1 MTELL
6 YISETKKMKINYSIC
21 FDCANAYAHR
31 CQKIFEGTPIE
42 GWTAQEL
49 DGGGYMVLQCPNF
62 IKDWDHRVN
71 AKKIG
76 EMLKLSERTVQRMNA
91 QKLIA
96 RVREKGYQ
104 LKIHVDK
111 TYRNYYIYKI

>member
-31 CQKIFEGTPIE
+31 CRKILDGTPVQ
-42 GWTAQEL
+42 GWRAKEL
-49 DGGGYMVLQCPNF
+49 KDGGYMVEACPHF
-62 IKDWDHRVN
+62 KKDWDHRVN
-71 AKKIG
+71 ARKIG
-76 EMLKLSERTVQRMNA
+76 ELLKLNERTVQRMNA

-111 TYRNYYIYKI
+111 TYRSYYIYKI

>member
-1 MTELL
+1 M
-6 YISETKKMKINYSIC
+6 KMKHSLC

-31 CQKIFEGTPIE
+31 CQKIFDGTPIE
-42 GWTAQEL
+42 EWTAQEL

-62 IKDWDHRVN
+62 IKDWDHRIS
-71 AKKIG
+71 A
-76 EMLKLSERTVQRMNA
+76 EKLGKFLGITGNTVQRTEA
-91 QKLIA
+91 QKLIE
-96 RVREKGYQ
+96 RVRKKGYQ

>member
-1 MTELL
+1 M
-6 YISETKKMKINYSIC
+6 ETCSIC

-31 CQKIFEGTPIE
+31 CRKILDGTPVQ
-42 GWTAQEL
+42 GWRAKEL
-49 DGGGYMVLQCPNF
+49 KDGGYRVEACPHF
-62 IKDWDHRVN
+62 EKDWDHRVN
-71 AKKIG
+71 ARKIG
-76 EMLKLSERTVQRMNA
+76 ELLKLNERTVQRMNA

-111 TYRNYYIYKI
+111 TYRSYYIYKI